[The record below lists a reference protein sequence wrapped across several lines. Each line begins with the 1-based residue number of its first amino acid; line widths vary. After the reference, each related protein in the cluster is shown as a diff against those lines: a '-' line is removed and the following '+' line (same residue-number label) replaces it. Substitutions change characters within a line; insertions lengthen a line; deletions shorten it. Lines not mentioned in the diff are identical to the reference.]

1 MDISKRL
8 PDFLPQLLTVIPL
21 LFLMCLEDLWIQ
33 YFSQTRVQLFH
44 VCTWI
49 HSHPQTHLPLHP
61 LVGKEAL
68 HAGALG
74 SESRELAAGAQ
85 PPLEYLPPPARPQCY
100 LETPIFI
107 VILLIIFLFPLS
119 FFLLLVLEFFLLLFI
134 RGVVTAFTLRL
145 LFQILFIFR
154 QLVIA
159 PLEEKGGW

>member
-8 PDFLPQLLTVIPL
+8 PDFLPKLLTVIPL

-33 YFSQTRVQLFH
+33 YFSQTRVQLFQ

-74 SESRELAAGAQ
+74 SEGRELAAGLSPLLSAPHPQ
-85 PPLEYLPPPARPQCY
+85 PGLSVTLRHPSSLSSSSSSFFFRLA
-100 LETPIFI
+100 FFS
-107 VILLIIFLFPLS
+107 FLSLS
-119 FFLLLVLEFFLLLFI
+119 FFFFFLF
-134 RGVVTAFTLRL
+134 G
-145 LFQILFIFR
+145 
-154 QLVIA
+154 
-159 PLEEKGGW
+159 E